1 MLSSLARPSVP
12 PFVPAFQLP
21 GGHFRTD
28 SGVFIRDND
37 NLAPSPYATFSVPSP
52 HSTVPTLSPYNDIAR
67 EFGVDEDLI
76 QKLAQRLNVL
86 R

>member
-1 MLSSLARPSVP
+1 MSFPAASL
-12 PFVPAFQLP
+12 LP
-21 GGHFRTD
+21 GMHFRAD
-28 SGVFIRDND
+28 SGVAFRDND
-37 NLAPSPYATFSVPSP
+37 FVPGPYAT
-52 HSTVPTLSPYNDIAR
+52 LSAPGTIPAPGPYNDIAR